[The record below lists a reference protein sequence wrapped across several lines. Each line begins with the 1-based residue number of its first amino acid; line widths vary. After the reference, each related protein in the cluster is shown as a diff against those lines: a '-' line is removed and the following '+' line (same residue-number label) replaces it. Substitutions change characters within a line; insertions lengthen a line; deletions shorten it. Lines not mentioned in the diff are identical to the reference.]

1 MAESAQRATIVLEH
15 FSASEDEAE
24 VEQPVEDSWNV
35 VAYLT
40 LDSGRRLRATLKRCN
55 SRNDATVKLDE
66 IWRSLGK

>member
-24 VEQPVEDSWNV
+24 VGQPIADSWNV

-40 LDSGRRLRATLKRCN
+40 LDSGRRLRSTLKRCDN
-55 SRNDATVKLDE
+55 RDEATIKLDE
-66 IWRSLGK
+66 IWRSLVK